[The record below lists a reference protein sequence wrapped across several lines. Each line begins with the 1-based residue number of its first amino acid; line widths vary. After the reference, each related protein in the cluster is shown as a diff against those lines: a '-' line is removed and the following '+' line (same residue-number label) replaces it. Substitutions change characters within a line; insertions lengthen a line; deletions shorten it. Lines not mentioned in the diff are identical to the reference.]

1 MISYYLSL
9 TNKRV
14 VVTNE
19 VTITMIQVN
28 ILNANV
34 NMNIKK
40 WFISDT

>member
-1 MISYYLSL
+1 MIYYYSSL